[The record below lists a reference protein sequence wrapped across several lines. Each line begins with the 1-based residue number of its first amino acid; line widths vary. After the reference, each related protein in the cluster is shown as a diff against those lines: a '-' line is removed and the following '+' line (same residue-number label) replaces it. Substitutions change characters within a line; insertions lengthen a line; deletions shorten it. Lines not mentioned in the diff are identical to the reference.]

1 VSGGSVW
8 VLPIADEL
16 VTGGSPSAL
25 AEVAA
30 VGAVWARLILCS
42 LCWQGGPVS
51 GPSQKKPWAEKGR
64 KMLLFFFSKKD

>member
-16 VTGGSPSAL
+16 VTGKSPSAL
-25 AEVAA
+25 PGVAA
-30 VGAVWARLILCS
+30 VGAVWARSIRCS
-42 LCWQGGPVS
+42 LCWQG

-64 KMLLFFFSKKD
+64 KMLLFFSKKD